1 MKNKFYHISTYS
13 VMRYWTILWMAV
25 LSFSCSDFNPMDSY
39 SRIPPDRNTDI
50 DDGKRLWNNEQT
62 LPRYGCDT
70 DSEYE

>member
-50 DDGKRLWNNEQT
+50 DDGDE
-62 LPRYGCDT
+62 GD
-70 DSEYE
+70 